1 MVATSVSLAPYF
13 GAKKGLLMSDTSS
26 TTPPNA
32 GGPTQA
38 QQPQGPALHTMAQY
52 TKDFSF
58 ENPSPIESLSQQQN
72 NSNIN
77 VTVSVDT
84 AHVRD
89 NAHEVTLGIR
99 VQAMNGEKT
108 LFLVELSYCG
118 LFALVNIPKENQD
131 AVLRIH
137 CPTLLFPF
145 VRQMVAEAVR
155 NGGFP
160 PLYLN
165 MVDFA
170 ALYQQQMQGGGAAA
184 STGSSKIIMP
194 S

>member
-1 MVATSVSLAPYF
+1 MSDATSP
-13 GAKKGLLMSDTSS
+13 TP
-26 TTPPNA
+26 TTQPDE
-32 GGPTQA
+32 QA
-38 QQPQGPALHTMAQY
+38 QAPALHTMAQY
-52 TKDFSF
+52 MKDFSF
-58 ENPSPIESLSQQQN
+58 ENPSPLESLSQPQN

-77 VTVSVDT
+77 VTVTVD
-84 AHVRD
+84 AKFIKD

-99 VQAMNGEKT
+99 VHATAAEKT
-108 LFLVELSYCG
+108 LFMAEASYCG

-131 AVLRIH
+131 VVLRIH

-145 VRQMVAEAVR
+145 VRQIVAEAVR

-170 ALYQQQMQGGGAAA
+170 AIYQQQQQGGNPA
-184 STGSSKIIMP
+184 SASGNATMTS
-194 S
+194 